1 MGDKQ
6 SNQKIKLEKVKNK
19 NNNKEKEFKNSYE
32 ENKDNHPTIYT
43 VNKIDISSNNN
54 NENNNIDVNNL
65 LNLIEKQSKK
75 YKSIKLLNNK
85 KTNEEYLEKK
95 LEEIKDNIN
104 NFSETKEIGIQTK
117 KEENLKEIEN
127 MKFNIFK
134 EKYKKKLTS
143 NNSQYKIKKLK
154 EMIKEKNSFDYFKKY
169 NLYEKKL
176 KELKIYLS
184 DKDLNYVS
192 PVDGRRIDFN
202 RKINKREIMKN
213 RKNNKSNSIGI
224 INNDLNRKYDKFF
237 NFNSTGNLFSEISN
251 SSNIQKIKFKER
263 KNNFNH
269 IYYKN
274 ELFDFEEQL
283 SRTDIRKLIFKKCK
297 K

>member
-54 NENNNIDVNNL
+54 NDNNNIDVNNL

-184 DKDLNYVS
+184 DKDLNNFL
-192 PVDGRRIDFN
+192 IM
-202 RKINKREIMKN
+202 IQLEIYF
-213 RKNNKSNSIGI
+213 
-224 INNDLNRKYDKFF
+224 LKFL
-237 NFNSTGNLFSEISN
+237 TIV
-251 SSNIQKIKFKER
+251 
-263 KNNFNH
+263 
-269 IYYKN
+269 
-274 ELFDFEEQL
+274 
-283 SRTDIRKLIFKKCK
+283 TFKK
-297 K
+297 

>member
-54 NENNNIDVNNL
+54 NDNNNIDVNNL

-117 KEENLKEIEN
+117 KEKNFQEIEN

-237 NFNSTGNLFSEISN
+237 NYDSTGNLFSEISN
-251 SSNIQKIKFKER
+251 NSNIQKIKFKER

>member
-19 NNNKEKEFKNSYE
+19 NNNKEKDFKNSYE

-54 NENNNIDVNNL
+54 NDNNNIDVNNL

-237 NFNSTGNLFSEISN
+237 NYDSTGNLFSEISN

>member
-117 KEENLKEIEN
+117 KEKNFQEIEN

-237 NFNSTGNLFSEISN
+237 NYDSTGNLFSEISN

>member
-54 NENNNIDVNNL
+54 NDNNNIDVNNL

-117 KEENLKEIEN
+117 KEKNFQEIEN

-169 NLYEKKL
+169 NLYEKKI

-237 NFNSTGNLFSEISN
+237 NYDSTGNLFSEISN

>member
-54 NENNNIDVNNL
+54 NDNNNIDVNNL

-169 NLYEKKL
+169 NLYEKKI

-237 NFNSTGNLFSEISN
+237 NYDSTGNLFSEISN

>member
-19 NNNKEKEFKNSYE
+19 NNNKEKDFKNSYE

-54 NENNNIDVNNL
+54 NDNNNIDVNNL

-169 NLYEKKL
+169 NLYEKKI

-213 RKNNKSNSIGI
+213 RNNNKSNSIGI

-237 NFNSTGNLFSEISN
+237 NYDSTGNLFSEISN

-283 SRTDIRKLIFKKCK
+283 SRTDIRKILFKKCK

>member
-19 NNNKEKEFKNSYE
+19 NNNKEKDFKNSYE

-43 VNKIDISSNNN
+43 VNKIDVSSNNN
-54 NENNNIDVNNL
+54 NDNNNIDVNNL

-117 KEENLKEIEN
+117 KEENLKKIEK

-169 NLYEKKL
+169 NLYEKKI

-251 SSNIQKIKFKER
+251 NSNIQKLKFKER

-283 SRTDIRKLIFKKCK
+283 SRTDIRKILFKKCK

>member
-19 NNNKEKEFKNSYE
+19 NNNKEKDFKNSYE

-43 VNKIDISSNNN
+43 VNKIDVSSNNN
-54 NENNNIDVNNL
+54 NDNNNIDVNNL

-117 KEENLKEIEN
+117 KEENLKKIEK

-169 NLYEKKL
+169 NLYEKKI

-192 PVDGRRIDFN
+192 PVDGRRIEFN

-213 RKNNKSNSIGI
+213 RNNNKSNSIGI

-251 SSNIQKIKFKER
+251 SSNVQKLKFKER

-269 IYYKN
+269 FYYKN

-283 SRTDIRKLIFKKCK
+283 SRTDIRKILFKKCK

>member
-19 NNNKEKEFKNSYE
+19 NNNKEKDFKNSYE

-54 NENNNIDVNNL
+54 NDNNNIDVNNL

-104 NFSETKEIGIQTK
+104 NFSETKEIGIETK

-169 NLYEKKL
+169 NLYEKKI

-192 PVDGRRIDFN
+192 PVDGRRIEFN

-213 RKNNKSNSIGI
+213 RNNNKSNSIGI

-251 SSNIQKIKFKER
+251 NSNIQKLKFKER

-283 SRTDIRKLIFKKCK
+283 SRTDIRKILFKKCK

>member
-54 NENNNIDVNNL
+54 NDNNNIDVNNL

-117 KEENLKEIEN
+117 KEKNFQEIEN

-169 NLYEKKL
+169 NLYEKKI

-237 NFNSTGNLFSEISN
+237 NYDSTGNLFSEISN
-251 SSNIQKIKFKER
+251 NSNIQKIKFKER

>member
-54 NENNNIDVNNL
+54 NDNNNIDVNNL

-134 EKYKKKLTS
+134 EKYKKQLTS

-154 EMIKEKNSFDYFKKY
+154 EMIKEKNSLDYFKKY
-169 NLYEKKL
+169 NLYDKKI

-184 DKDLNYVS
+184 NKDLNYVS

-213 RKNNKSNSIGI
+213 RKNNISNSIGI
-224 INNDLNRKYDKFF
+224 INNDLNRKYDDFF
-237 NFNSTGNLFSEISN
+237 NFNSTRNLFSEISN
-251 SSNIQKIKFKER
+251 SSNVQKLKFKER

-283 SRTDIRKLIFKKCK
+283 SRTDIRKIIFKKCK

>member
-237 NFNSTGNLFSEISN
+237 NYDSTGNLFSEISN

>member
-169 NLYEKKL
+169 NLYEKKI

-237 NFNSTGNLFSEISN
+237 NYDSTGNLFSEISN

>member
-54 NENNNIDVNNL
+54 NDNNNIDVNNL

-134 EKYKKKLTS
+134 EKYKKQLTS

-154 EMIKEKNSFDYFKKY
+154 EMIKEKNSLDYFKKY
-169 NLYEKKL
+169 NLYDKKI

-184 DKDLNYVS
+184 NKDLNYVS

-213 RKNNKSNSIGI
+213 RKNNISNSIGI
-224 INNDLNRKYDKFF
+224 INNDLNRKYDNFF
-237 NFNSTGNLFSEISN
+237 NFNSTRNLFSEISN
-251 SSNIQKIKFKER
+251 SSNVQKLKFKER

-283 SRTDIRKLIFKKCK
+283 SRTDIRKIIFKKCK

>member
-54 NENNNIDVNNL
+54 NDNNNIDVNNL

-117 KEENLKEIEN
+117 KEENLKKIEK

-169 NLYEKKL
+169 NLYEKKI

-251 SSNIQKIKFKER
+251 NSNIQKLKFKER

>member
-169 NLYEKKL
+169 NLYEKKI

-237 NFNSTGNLFSEISN
+237 NYDSTGNLFSEISN
-251 SSNIQKIKFKER
+251 NSNIQKIKFKER

>member
-19 NNNKEKEFKNSYE
+19 NNNKEKDFKNSYE

-43 VNKIDISSNNN
+43 VNKIDVSSNNN
-54 NENNNIDVNNL
+54 NDNNNIDVNNL

-117 KEENLKEIEN
+117 KEENLKKIEK

-169 NLYEKKL
+169 NLYEKKI

-213 RKNNKSNSIGI
+213 RNNNKSNSIGI

-251 SSNIQKIKFKER
+251 NSNIQKLKFKER

-283 SRTDIRKLIFKKCK
+283 SRTDIRKILFKKCK

>member
-54 NENNNIDVNNL
+54 NDNNNIDVNNL

-95 LEEIKDNIN
+95 LEEIQDNIN

-169 NLYEKKL
+169 NLYEKKI

-237 NFNSTGNLFSEISN
+237 NYDSTGNLFSEISN

>member
-104 NFSETKEIGIQTK
+104 NFSETKEIGIQTN
-117 KEENLKEIEN
+117 KEENLKKIEK

-169 NLYEKKL
+169 NLYEKKI

-213 RKNNKSNSIGI
+213 RNNNKSNSIGI

-251 SSNIQKIKFKER
+251 NSNIQKLKFKER